1 LNSFS
6 IESGKTGI
14 NQLRGD
20 LHKVQKRLLDYI
32 HLSPGIR
39 YRELLRLTESSNGVL
54 SYHLGELESEKRIAV
69 ERKKSVTR
77 YFPINLDTEVSK
89 IIGCIRNPVSR
100 QIIVSLLGMEG
111 CSFNELTVFTNRAPS
126 TVSWHLRRLMDA
138 GILRKGTGGISENQN
153 PSRFYYIINKAAIQE
168 IISKYVESPVD
179 KLVNVYSDLMDELT

>member
-1 LNSFS
+1 
-6 IESGKTGI
+6 
-14 NQLRGD
+14 
-20 LHKVQKRLLDYI
+20 
-32 HLSPGIR
+32 LSPGIR

-54 SYHLGELESEKRIAV
+54 SYHLGELESEKRITV

-179 KLVNVYSDLMDELT
+179 KLVNDYSDLMDELT